1 MGGQVAWAGQQIV
14 VKLNLARSLAD
25 AGRGTSRWA
34 SRALGGYV
42 HLDDRATI
50 HIPAFVGAVY
60 NSLYCR
66 SIEDHFSIA
75 SPLSHCPADSSTGVG
90 LMCTSRYRMQLCLLF
105 CCHLIRPP
113 PRDDFGPTKSSP
125 HHHPRSFQVVHQS
138 SVRADHASSA
148 TSPKPTP
155 AWLHPSA
162 DDCIGNFRCD
172 SRQAGRKDC
181 RQGHTP

>member
-34 SRALGGYV
+34 SKALDGCVHLGG
-42 HLDDRATI
+42 RATI

-66 SIEDHFSIA
+66 SIENYFSITP
-75 SPLSHCPADSSTGVG
+75 PLSHCPADSSTGVG
-90 LMCTSRYRMQLCLLF
+90 LMCTSRYRMQPCLPF
-105 CCHLIRPP
+105 RCHLIRPP
-113 PRDDFGPTKSSP
+113 SRDDFGPTKSSP
-125 HHHPRSFQVVHQS
+125 HHFTCKLSTTRRSRLQP
-138 SVRADHASSA
+138 A
-148 TSPKPTP
+148 TSPKPTA

-162 DDCIGNFRCD
+162 DDCIGNSRCD
-172 SRQAGRKDC
+172 SRQVGRKDC